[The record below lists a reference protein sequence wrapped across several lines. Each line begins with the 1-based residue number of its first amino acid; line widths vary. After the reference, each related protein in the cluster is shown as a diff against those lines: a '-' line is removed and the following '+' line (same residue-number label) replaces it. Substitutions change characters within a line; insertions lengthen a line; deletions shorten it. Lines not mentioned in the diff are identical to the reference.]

1 MSHEHIRNILTNRG
15 PNIALRLHWE
25 MQLPE
30 GGQAND
36 QREPEP
42 QPGISLTRR
51 GCCTNNQ
58 PEPTIRRE
66 RDHTDARDKVKEGS
80 ESNGTPRS
88 RGTRFLIES
97 PAPAGTKEH
106 VANQFFAKGPYCW
119 ELFGCHCCPGIAGG
133 MSFSGWVP
141 ITPNP
146 GSTVANYFK
155 FRLAGTST
163 IIFADTCYWQR
174 CERWLLSSLLLHWR

>member
-1 MSHEHIRNILTNRG
+1 
-15 PNIALRLHWE
+15 

-106 VANQFFAKGPYCW
+106 VANQSSPKDHIVENCLGV
-119 ELFGCHCCPGIAGG
+119 IA
-133 MSFSGWVP
+133 VQ
-141 ITPNP
+141 
-146 GSTVANYFK
+146 AL
-155 FRLAGTST
+155 LAGCLFRGGFRSPPTQAAQLPTTSSS
-163 IIFADTCYWQR
+163 D
-174 CERWLLSSLLLHWR
+174 LLGLQQ

>member
-1 MSHEHIRNILTNRG
+1 
-15 PNIALRLHWE
+15 

-36 QREPEP
+36 QRELEP

-106 VANQFFAKGPYCW
+106 VANLRQRTI
-119 ELFGCHCCPGIAGG
+119 LLRIV
-133 MSFSGWVP
+133 WV
-141 ITPNP
+141 
-146 GSTVANYFK
+146 
-155 FRLAGTST
+155 
-163 IIFADTCYWQR
+163 
-174 CERWLLSSLLLHWR
+174 SLLFRHCWRDVFFGVGSDHPQPRQHSCQLLQVQTCWDFNNNFC